1 MLLASLCMGLSGG
14 LQMGAKGGRFM
25 NGQRGRKV
33 VVCFSM
39 SWTLGG
45 YFWGKG
51 SVPVGKRGGKVVD
64 CFPMSWPLWGLRMEG
79 KGQRGK
85 GGGKSLSVSL

>member
-1 MLLASLCMGLSGG
+1 
-14 LQMGAKGGRFM
+14 MGAKGGRFM

-45 YFWGKG
+45 YEWRERVSASGEKGEESRCLFPHELASLGVTNGGKG
-51 SVPVGKRGGKVVD
+51 SERERGRKVVV
-64 CFPMSWPLWGLRMEG
+64 CF
-79 KGQRGK
+79 
-85 GGGKSLSVSL
+85 SLSLPLGLQLREGW